1 MRKIAIVQR
10 AAIRNSIRESVDIMI
25 TAMHDAAA
33 ESAKIVVF
41 GESWLCGYPAWIDS
55 CAGVAQWNN
64 EHVKEAWAEI
74 YQNAIARDSPL
85 LSELQETAKSLGL
98 TLLFGC
104 NERIDVGKGNSTLY
118 NSIITISDVGEI
130 VNHHR
135 KLMPT
140 FNEKLIHGLGDGAGL
155 QVVQT
160 ELGRVGSLICWE
172 HWMPLTRQAMHD
184 QAEDIHFALWPH
196 VIDRHLLASRHYAFE
211 GRCYVVAVG
220 QILHTKDFPDDLEI
234 HEDLKKQKLVLKGGS
249 CLIGPDGS
257 LLTEQ
262 DYSEDI
268 IYMEIPDE
276 KELIK
281 ERMSLAVSGHYQR
294 DDIFTFTVNKER
306 RV

>member
-1 MRKIAIVQR
+1 MRRIAIVQR
-10 AAIRNSIRESVDIMI
+10 EAVRNSISESVAIML
-25 TAMHDAAA
+25 TAIKEAAA
-33 ESAKIVVF
+33 NSAKLIVF

-55 CAGVAQWNN
+55 CAGVAQWDN
-64 EHVKEAWAEI
+64 ENVKTAWAEM
-74 YQNAIARDSPL
+74 YQNAIALDSPVMESL
-85 LSELQETAKSLGL
+85 KKSAKTHGL
-98 TLLFGC
+98 TILFGC
-104 NERIDVGKGNSTLY
+104 NEKISSGKGNSSLY
-118 NSIITISDVGEI
+118 NSIITINTEGVI
-130 VNHHR
+130 ANHHR

-140 FNEKLIHGLGDGAGL
+140 FNEKLIHALGDGAGL
-155 QVVQT
+155 GIVET

-220 QILHTKDFPDDLEI
+220 QVLRVKNFPKSLEI
-234 HEDLKKQKLVLKGGS
+234 PEQLKNQEFALKGGS

-262 DYSEDI
+262 DFSEDL
-268 IYMEIPDE
+268 IYIEMPDE

-294 DDIFTFTVNKER
+294 DDVFEFHVNKTR
-306 RV
+306 LV